1 MDYNSLRVNL
11 SNGRWGTEDFRD
23 LKRSLV
29 KMTQESLASFLPL
42 TREAY
47 YNNPIQVID
56 FFSGAGGTSLG
67 FAALNN
73 VVDIQ
78 SSIQDIVDN
87 MLEDFEIKY
96 GREFNDKNNVDLSD
110 MNKLVN
116 NNSNKYFNQYS
127 KNLEKYGMEVIFIN
141 NE

>member
-1 MDYNSLRVNL
+1 MEHNIPILIHNHPYSTPPFPSPDDFETFAKCGVKYGLVTNDV
-11 SNGRWGTEDFRD
+11 GTFI
-23 LKRSLV
+23 V
-29 KMTQESLASFLPL
+29 KNTKYK
-42 TREAY
+42 T
-47 YNNPIQVID
+47 NK
-56 FFSGAGGTSLG
+56 
-67 FAALNN
+67 NN